1 MAKGRKSELMPWP
14 ADLASAMAKKYGYSQ
29 GAFPKTTYPDAQSAE
44 VPTIIMAT
52 TLMTSADVPDDTIYK
67 VTKTLCENTAEP
79 PKIHASMDVFDC
91 KTAIKTQPI
100 PVHPGAAKYYKEK
113 GLM

>member
-1 MAKGRKSELMPWP
+1 
-14 ADLASAMAKKYGYSQ
+14 
-29 GAFPKTTYPDAQSAE
+29 
-44 VPTIIMAT
+44 MAT

-67 VTKTLCENTAEP
+67 VTKTLCENTAEL

-91 KTAIKTQPI
+91 KSAVKTQPI